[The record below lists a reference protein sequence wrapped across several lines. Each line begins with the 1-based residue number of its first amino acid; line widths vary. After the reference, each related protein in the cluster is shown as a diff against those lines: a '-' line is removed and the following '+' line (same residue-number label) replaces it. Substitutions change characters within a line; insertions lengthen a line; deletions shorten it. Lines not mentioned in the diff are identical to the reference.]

1 MWKQPSTSAGAY
13 RQHSLQHGF
22 WPLVPQV
29 PIQVICE
36 TEIWNKPSILAV
48 MDFDLWYLR
57 FLFKSWQLRR
67 GGVQF
72 DVEQE
77 KLWWDVGN
85 ALLDQW
91 RTKQVWWMG
100 VSTNTTSRPLF
111 SPLQKGRKPQTR
123 RRDKTWHGVTFCE
136 TCSPFQM
143 GAKTWNIDGSPLVKN
158 RAGVNPITMNCK
170 MNECYSA
177 DPQKSLRWPN
187 WVTWWLMQHIVHVQI
202 TRKSKGHCPSTYSLS
217 LLNLLLAIMCGRSNC
232 RCNANSITMDCK
244 RNECYSADP
253 QNVITL
259 AKLGNLINAKLWSNQ
274 TKTKR
279 PLPF

>member
-1 MWKQPSTSAGAY
+1 
-13 RQHSLQHGF
+13 
-22 WPLVPQV
+22 
-29 PIQVICE
+29 
-36 TEIWNKPSILAV
+36 
-48 MDFDLWYLR
+48 MDFDLWPEVPIQVLTIKKRRSTVWCGTRGPVMRCRRCIAGSVKDKASVVNGGHHGYSGET
-57 FLFKSWQLRR
+57 LFQ
-67 GGVQF
+67 
-72 DVEQE
+72 
-77 KLWWDVGN
+77 
-85 ALLDQW
+85 
-91 RTKQVWWMG
+91 
-100 VSTNTTSRPLF
+100 STAERM
-111 SPLQKGRKPQTR
+111 KPKTR